1 MDALTAATHQAAI
14 ASLEAP
20 GFDVDAAVD
29 SIRIAD
35 EREAGISEATWS
47 DLFAMAKPMAVGLLL
62 MTYQPYVRLRQ
73 RVRPRL
79 DLVAL
84 CGWAPARMCGSK
96 KRMSGI
102 NAVIFCALVPPV
114 LCAGM
119 WLTHRLTCVRALC
132 PCCVQTP
139 PTSSSLLA

>member
-1 MDALTAATHQAAI
+1 MDALTAATRQAAI

-62 MTYQPYVRLRQ
+62 MTYQPYVR
-73 RVRPRL
+73 VRRTN
-79 DLVAL
+79 V
-84 CGWAPARMCGSK
+84 
-96 KRMSGI
+96 
-102 NAVIFCALVPPV
+102 F
-114 LCAGM
+114 
-119 WLTHRLTCVRALC
+119 
-132 PCCVQTP
+132 
-139 PTSSSLLA
+139 